1 MVLYGLQIMS
11 SDWSYLLLPN
21 ALVQVLTIV
30 GKFERC
36 VEVDDYALAA
46 GHTVRLEG
54 AEAFHINVLK
64 SCADSESA
72 HAVSGRRFIEV
83 GVNGKRLNPSSLA
96 FRLWPETCSVRS
108 YARACNI
115 ISNCVCFVDDSI
127 KRLADNY
134 LGWMNS
140 CDDTVEEGAGPTA
153 MVIFCG
159 TRLDPGTG
167 WLAQEFH
174 AACAA
179 SSGGKRTS
187 AAGTRCFSRT
197 TLLCAQKP
205 LRPRRGKRNWQV
217 LQQIEEH
224 ISQTGDART
233 QWSQRRWREHRVQ
246 HVCSSALLFF
256 ACPGNEG
263 RVFSVARAL
272 TVKPLTIG
280 VEKTQWQSLFRH
292 QGLSVQSQQSPVTD
306 AATMLLGRYMAH
318 HLLASS
324 RLLEMEDFGPRPDSL
339 FHAIY
344 MHKYFSVVDQL
355 LGGQDEMHDASA
367 VARTREHMLAA
378 TREYLSTA
386 QNITR
391 SHLQSL
397 EAHCELFKL
406 QRPGR
411 QCAGCLFASWDDVLP
426 CHHGFCKACTH
437 NYRPQWK
444 ASSRLEMSSCPAC
457 LRQFSRP
464 FQIRVQP
471 PTARGRVL
479 SLDGGGAKG
488 AIELEILHELISCVG
503 GGLTV
508 DSLFDMVVG
517 TSIGRCS
524 WLLPLSN
531 IMC

>member
-1 MVLYGLQIMS
+1 MVSHGLQIMS
-11 SDWSYLLLPN
+11 SDRSYLLLPN

-36 VEVDDYALAA
+36 VEVDSYTLAA

-54 AEAFHINVLK
+54 AEAFHVNVLK
-64 SCADSESA
+64 SCSGGESA

-127 KRLADNY
+127 ERLAENY
-134 LGWMNS
+134 LGWMHS

-159 TRLDPGTG
+159 TRLGPGTD
-167 WLAQEFH
+167 WLTQEW
-174 AACAA
+174 
-179 SSGGKRTS
+179 GKRTS

-205 LRPRRGKRNWQV
+205 LRPRHGKRDWQL

-224 ISQTGDART
+224 ISQTDGAGR

-256 ACPGNEG
+256 SSPGNEG

-280 VEKTQWQSLFRH
+280 VVETQWQSFFRH
-292 QGLSVQSQQSPVTD
+292 QGLGVQSQQNPVAD
-306 AATMLLGRYMAH
+306 AASMLLGRYMAH
-318 HLLASS
+318 HLLS
-324 RLLEMEDFGPRPDSL
+324 RSRHLEMEDFGPRPDSL

-344 MHKYFSVVDQL
+344 MHRYSSVVEQL
-355 LGGQDEMHDASA
+355 LGGQDEVHDAS
-367 VARTREHMLAA
+367 VIARTREHMLAA

-386 QNITR
+386 QNVTR

-397 EAHCELFKL
+397 GSHCEFFKL
-406 QRPGR
+406 QCPVR

-426 CHHGFCKACTH
+426 CHHGFCRACTH

-457 LRQFSRP
+457 LWQFSRP

-508 DSLFDMVVG
+508 GSLFDMVVG
-517 TSIGRCS
+517 TSIGRCTG
-524 WLLPLSN
+524 LLPLSN
-531 IMC
+531 MTC